1 MNKITPTDGSSRHLR
16 MNSQNELNG
25 PMENGSPHVTEKKD
39 IARAAQANIYA
50 VDSKSA
56 MAASNTY
63 VGHTS
68 IYITDEERKMWNAKQ
83 DTLVNASGNMDFA
96 GNLTARG
103 GIDIPLDVSPIT
115 STSGIN
121 RLLASGLSVVS
132 EAFSPQSYLSSFKTY
147 GDNVSVQQP
156 VPGMC
161 WQLFNSASPL
171 APVPGT
177 VEVNYLSPF
186 VGVNNYSGWRGFLL
200 PVMLGTNGERTPRK
214 LTFYVGSLSLF
225 ECVVSTAADIDTFT
239 VSPRN
244 GTGFPFARIF
254 DVTFYMIKD
263 STLSPEGYPVRVR
276 ELIYDKESARYMLH
290 TTVSVIPSF
299 NTNPSCNMFISYQQ
313 ANLSAANPAGL
324 WIGSNGYDG
333 QRLLRIADLHA
344 VRDTFGYM
352 GRNNIYWDCGAGMI
366 YLGAL
371 RHILALGNSQPNGA
385 YYAFKSLETRLIQ
398 STSTEEFISYE

>member
-313 ANLSAANPAGL
+313 ANLSA
-324 WIGSNGYDG
+324 G
-333 QRLLRIADLHA
+333 QSCRIMDRKQWL
-344 VRDTFGYM
+344 
-352 GRNNIYWDCGAGMI
+352 
-366 YLGAL
+366 
-371 RHILALGNSQPNGA
+371 
-385 YYAFKSLETRLIQ
+385 
-398 STSTEEFISYE
+398 